1 MHQRPPRRVAHRYVA
16 ADHPVMQLY
25 RRGLVK
31 RTRRGV
37 VEAVHEKAWKAI
49 EDEMAR
55 VMSGLTH
62 RVSR

>member
-1 MHQRPPRRVAHRYVA
+1 
-16 ADHPVMQLY
+16 MQLY